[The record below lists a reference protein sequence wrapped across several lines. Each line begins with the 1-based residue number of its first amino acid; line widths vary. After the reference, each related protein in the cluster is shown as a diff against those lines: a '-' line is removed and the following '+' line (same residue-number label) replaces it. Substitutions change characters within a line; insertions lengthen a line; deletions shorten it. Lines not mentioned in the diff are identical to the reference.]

1 MRTTKLFATI
11 LVAGLIASACQQD
24 PDYVLPAIK
33 VESEELNFAA
43 ETEQTLAFTA
53 TRDWRVQD
61 APEWV
66 TVVPDKGSG
75 SQETQ
80 RVRVSVAPNTG
91 YNRSGEFVLTIG
103 LDKARVAVSQ
113 PGAKG
118 EIPVGSGTKEDPYTV
133 TGVLRYIATLGADV
147 ESPQDV
153 YVKGKIAT
161 VTEAFSAQYGNGT
174 FEMLSDSGE
183 KFTFYRGLFLG
194 NKKWTANDTQIKV
207 DDEVVICG
215 KVINFKGNTPE
226 TQQNKAYIYS
236 LNGETQ
242 GSGGGGGNTG
252 TPSGTGTQADPYNAA
267 AANAY
272 IQTLADNAK
281 SDKDIYIK
289 GKISKIA
296 VSKNVEQYFTAEYGN
311 ASFYISDD
319 GQTGGNDFYCYQVL
333 YLGNVKWQEGNTQ
346 IKVGDEVIICGKV
359 TKYVSSYGTTPETAR
374 NEAYIYSL
382 NGTTEA
388 GSGGQGSGGGGGQ
401 QQSGSIF
408 SQAFKTDGQGSFTI
422 EDKVS
427 FPEGVTYV
435 WSYDNRYG
443 MKASAYANNANFAS
457 ESWLVSPA
465 IDLSSAKNPILTFR
479 HALNYFTSIEKA
491 KEEATVWAKPEGGE
505 WAKLSGVIYP
515 ESLSWTFI
523 DSGEI
528 DLAAY
533 VGKKIQIGFKYV
545 STADKAGTWEIDS
558 FEIKEK

>member
-33 VESEELNFAA
+33 VESEELNFVA
-43 ETEQTLAFTA
+43 ETEQALAFTA

-103 LDKARVAVSQ
+103 LDKARVTVSQ

-133 TGVLRYIATLGADV
+133 AAAIASVANLTWTSTTDYQKTD
-147 ESPQDV
+147 PV
-153 YVKGKIAT
+153 YV
-161 VTEAFSAQYGNGT
+161 
-174 FEMLSDSGE
+174 
-183 KFTFYRGLFLG
+183 
-194 NKKWTANDTQIKV
+194 
-207 DDEVVICG
+207 
-215 KVINFKGNTPE
+215 
-226 TQQNKAYIYS
+226 
-236 LNGETQ
+236 
-242 GSGGGGGNTG
+242 
-252 TPSGTGTQADPYNAA
+252 
-267 AANAY
+267 
-272 IQTLADNAK
+272 
-281 SDKDIYIK
+281 K

-296 VSKNVEQYFTAEYGN
+296 DNGTYGASGTYGN
-311 ASFYISDD
+311 ATFYISDD
-319 GQTGGNDFYCYQVL
+319 GNAANELEAYRIL
-333 YLGNVKWQEGNTQ
+333 YLGNQKYTSGTD
-346 IKVGDEVIICGKV
+346 IKVGDDVIIYASLMNYRGN
-359 TKYVSSYGTTPETAR
+359 TPETVQSG
-374 NEAYIYSL
+374 AYLYSL
-382 NGTTEA
+382 NGVTEA
-388 GSGGQGSGGGGGQ
+388 GSGSGGQGSGGGGSQ

-408 SQAFKTDGQGSFTI
+408 SQAFKDDGQGSFTI

-465 IDLSSAKNPILTFR
+465 VDLSSAKNPILTFR

-505 WAKLSGVIYP
+505 WTKLSGVIYP

-528 DLAAY
+528 DLTAY

-545 STADKAGTWEIDS
+545 STAEKAGTWEIDS

>member
-43 ETEQTLAFTA
+43 ETEQALAFTA

-103 LDKARVAVSQ
+103 LDKARVTVSQ

-118 EIPVGSGTKEDPYTV
+118 EVPVGTGTKEDPYTV
-133 TGVLRYIATLGADV
+133 AAAIASVANLTWTSNDDYQ
-147 ESPQDV
+147 STDDV
-153 YVKGKIAT
+153 YVKGKISRIADNGT
-161 VTEAFSAQYGNGT
+161 YTGGGTYGNASFYIKDEG
-174 FEMLSDSGE
+174 SDTE
-183 KFTFYRGLFLG
+183 FYVFRALYLG
-194 NKKWTANDTQIKV
+194 NKKFESGQTDIKV
-207 DDEVVICG
+207 GDEVVICG
-215 KVINFKGNTPE
+215 KLMNYHGNTPE
-226 TQQNKAYIYS
+226 TVAGKAY
-236 LNGETQ
+236 L
-242 GSGGGGGNTG
+242 
-252 TPSGTGTQADPYNAA
+252 
-267 AANAY
+267 
-272 IQTLADNAK
+272 
-281 SDKDIYIK
+281 
-289 GKISKIA
+289 
-296 VSKNVEQYFTAEYGN
+296 
-311 ASFYISDD
+311 
-319 GQTGGNDFYCYQVL
+319 
-333 YLGNVKWQEGNTQ
+333 
-346 IKVGDEVIICGKV
+346 
-359 TKYVSSYGTTPETAR
+359 
-374 NEAYIYSL
+374 YSL

-388 GSGGQGSGGGGGQ
+388 GSGGQGSGGGGSQ

-408 SQAFKTDGQGSFTI
+408 SQAFKDDGQGSFTI

-528 DLAAY
+528 DLVAY

>member
-103 LDKARVAVSQ
+103 LDKARVVVSQ

-252 TPSGTGTQADPYNAA
+252 TPSGTGTQADPYNVAGAIAA
-267 AANAY
+267 VANL
-272 IQTLADNAK
+272 TWT
-281 SDKDIYIK
+281 DKDNYQTTEDVYVK
-289 GKISKIA
+289 GKISRIA
-296 VSKNVEQYFTAEYGN
+296 TQKNSSTGATEEQYFSAQFGN
-311 ASFYISDD
+311 ASFYISED
-319 GQTGGNDFYCYQVL
+319 GSTTGEFYVYRVM
-333 YLGNVKWQEGNTQ
+333 YLGNDKWKEGDTQ
-346 IKVGDEVIICGKV
+346 IKVGDEVIICGKLMNYQG
-359 TKYVSSYGTTPETAR
+359 KTPETVA
-374 NEAYIYSL
+374 NKAYIYSL
-382 NGTTEA
+382 NGVTDSGNSS
-388 GSGGQGSGGGGGQ
+388 GSGDSGSGD
-401 QQSGSIF
+401 QSGS
-408 SQAFKTDGQGSFTI
+408 
-422 EDKVS
+422 
-427 FPEGVTYV
+427 
-435 WSYDNRYG
+435 
-443 MKASAYANNANFAS
+443 
-457 ESWLVSPA
+457 
-465 IDLSSAKNPILTFR
+465 
-479 HALNYFTSIEKA
+479 
-491 KEEATVWAKPEGGE
+491 
-505 WAKLSGVIYP
+505 
-515 ESLSWTFI
+515 
-523 DSGEI
+523 
-528 DLAAY
+528 
-533 VGKKIQIGFKYV
+533 
-545 STADKAGTWEIDS
+545 STATGNGTLESPYNAAGANAAASKLTWTDNDNHQESDDVYIKGKICEVKYTFNAQYGTATFYISDDGSNTGDKFQCYSVLYLGNKKWVEGNTQ
-558 FEIKEK
+558 IKVDDEVIICGKLVNYQGKTPETSSQKAYIYSLNGNTE

>member
-281 SDKDIYIK
+281 SDKDIYVK

-296 VSKNVEQYFTAEYGN
+296 NNGTFGSYGN
-311 ASFYISDD
+311 ATFYS
-319 GQTGGNDFYCYQVL
+319 YRVL
-333 YLGNVKWQEGNTQ
+333 YLGNRDWKEGDTQ
-346 IKVGDEVIICGKV
+346 IKVGDDVIICGKV
-359 TKYVSSYGTTPETAR
+359 TKYVGTNGNATLETVQK
-374 NEAYIYSL
+374 EAFIYSL
-382 NGTTEA
+382 NGVTDG
-388 GSGGQGSGGGGGQ
+388 GSGSGSGQGGNDNPPASGDAASGDGTLALPYNPAGAAAAVANLTWTSNTEY
-401 QQSGSIF
+401 QS
-408 SQAFKTDGQGSFTI
+408 T
-422 EDKVS
+422 EEV
-427 FPEGVTYV
+427 YV
-435 WSYDNRYG
+435 
-443 MKASAYANNANFAS
+443 K
-457 ESWLVSPA
+457 
-465 IDLSSAKNPILTFR
+465 
-479 HALNYFTSIEKA
+479 
-491 KEEATVWAKPEGGE
+491 
-505 WAKLSGVIYP
+505 
-515 ESLSWTFI
+515 
-523 DSGEI
+523 
-528 DLAAY
+528 
-533 VGKKIQIGFKYV
+533 GKISKI
-545 STADKAGTWEIDS
+545 ADKGSYGESGDYGNASYYISADGSTNGTQFYVFRS
-558 FEIKEK
+558 LYFGKEKYTSGTDIKVGDEVVIKGKLMNYKGNTPETVANESCLYSLNGNTE

>member
-153 YVKGKIAT
+153 YVKGKITT

-242 GSGGGGGNTG
+242 GSCGGGNTG

-267 AANAY
+267 AAAAAVANLTWTSNTEYQATDDVY
-272 IQTLADNAK
+272 V
-281 SDKDIYIK
+281 K
-289 GKISKIA
+289 GKICKIA
-296 VSKNVEQYFTAEYGN
+296 NNGKFAESGTFGN

-319 GQTGGNDFYCYQVL
+319 GSESDSQFYCYHVL
-333 YLGNVKWQEGNTQ
+333 YLGGAKYSSGTD
-346 IKVGDEVIICGKV
+346 ITVGDEVVVFGKLMN
-359 TKYVSSYGTTPETAR
+359 YRGNTPETASG
-374 NEAYIYSL
+374 AYLYSL
-382 NGTTEA
+382 NGVTEA
-388 GSGGQGSGGGGGQ
+388 GSGGSGGGQGSGGGTET
-401 QQSGSIF
+401 SATYS
-408 SQAFKTDGQGSFTI
+408 
-422 EDKVS
+422 KVS
-427 FPEGVTYV
+427 SITAGKSYVLVGVKDGKYYAATPIASDKTYGRLNGKETSV
-435 WSYDNRYG
+435 SNDKISGDMSTYEFT
-443 MKASAYANNANFAS
+443 FA
-457 ESWLVSPA
+457 A
-465 IDLSSAKNPILTFR
+465 A
-479 HALNYFTSIEKA
+479 
-491 KEEATVWAKPEGGE
+491 EGGYTI
-505 WAKLSGVIYP
+505 AMPDGRKLAVDTEHDG
-515 ESLSWTFI
+515 TF
-523 DSGEI
+523 
-528 DLAAY
+528 
-533 VGKKIQIGFKYV
+533 QIGDNFDPVFTATLEGGLFKIAHKTTGKTIYHGGGTYTNFSCS
-545 STADKAGTWEIDS
+545 STVPADGTFLQLYLKDN
-558 FEIKEK
+558 K